1 MYHKKPSKPTM
12 TLAEWIN
19 RKNANNQMTRPTKQ
33 ESIAKKL
40 RIEKADLNDKLLR
53 LDDSLINPDAYGITQ
68 EQSDLL
74 KIQRNAMTTYCS
86 VLDARIHRLEE

>member
-1 MYHKKPSKPTM
+1 MYHKKPDKPTM

-19 RKNANNQMTRPTKQ
+19 GKDSTDMARPTKQ

-40 RIEKADLNDKLLR
+40 RIEKADLKDKILKLGS
-53 LDDSLINPDAYGITQ
+53 SLINADSFGITP
-68 EQSDLL
+68 EDATLL

-86 VLDARIHRLEE
+86 VLDARIHRYATN

>member
-1 MYHKKPSKPTM
+1 MYHKKPDKQTI

-19 RKNANNQMTRPTKQ
+19 GKNANEAMARPTKQ
-33 ESIAKKL
+33 KSLAKKL
-40 RIEKADLNDKLLR
+40 KTERFDLKDKLLQ
-53 LDDSLINPDAYGITQ
+53 LDDALINPEAHDIDS

-74 KIQRNAMTTYCS
+74 KIQRNAITTYCS